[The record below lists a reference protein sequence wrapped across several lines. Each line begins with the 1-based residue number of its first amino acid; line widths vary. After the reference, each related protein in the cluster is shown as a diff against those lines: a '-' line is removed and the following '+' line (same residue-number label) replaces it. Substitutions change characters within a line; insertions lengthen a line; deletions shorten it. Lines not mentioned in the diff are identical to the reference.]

1 MTDVVRVIV
10 HEPVNVVTTRDIPG
24 PRGDPG
30 PPGPPV
36 ELSPDPANLASF
48 DANNRL
54 IVLQPEGVLLS
65 AINW

>member
-1 MTDVVRVIV
+1 MTEVIRVIV

-36 ELSPDPANLASF
+36 TLSPDPANLAAF
-48 DANNRL
+48 DTHNRL
-54 IVLQPEGVLLS
+54 IVLQPEGVVLS
-65 AINW
+65 TTHW